1 MIDKV
6 NVTLYRTT
14 WQALNGCS
22 PLLSIAF
29 TGLRIARW
37 EGGLFVGYY
46 RAYLVFIVLTAVEHD
61 RLGSFSQDMAGF
73 VLPLTALTLIVLS
86 HGEWRQRRARTS
98 PPRPRSP

>member
-1 MIDKV
+1 M
-6 NVTLYRTT
+6 NVTLYRST

-46 RAYLVFIVLTAVEHD
+46 VAYLVFIVLTAVEHD
-61 RLGSFSQDMAGF
+61 RLGAFSQAMAWF
-73 VLPLTALTLIVLS
+73 VLPLTVVTLAVLS
-86 HGEWRQRRARTS
+86 LGEWQQRRARTL
-98 PPRPRSP
+98 PPRPGSP